1 MRQLAF
7 LLLFIGCTTATPP
20 KSAGDDPSV
29 PVKAASGAPDCQP
42 GLSLVNASAWVAT
55 AAEYDANAMQVYN
68 TARAQLD
75 AALATPSHR
84 PAAIVLDL
92 DETSLDNVAFEGRMI
107 RAGKTYDATAWKEW
121 VKESK
126 AVSVPGAAEF
136 LSYAKSRGVTPFYI
150 TNRLADEQEGTLR
163 NLQNLGFPLDA
174 NEDTLLVRG
183 ERPEWASSDKGIRRD
198 HVASRYDVLLV
209 LGDDLNDFVNAIDKS
224 REERDALVRSNR
236 DLWGTRW
243 LILPNPMYGSWERTL
258 TQGSKSPCEEL
269 QRKIDATPY

>member
-1 MRQLAF
+1 M
-7 LLLFIGCTTATPP
+7 GCATSPTTAPE
-20 KSAGDDPSV
+20 
-29 PVKAASGAPDCQP
+29 KAAAGSGAPDCQP

-55 AAEYDANAMQVYN
+55 AAEYDASVLQVYN
-68 TARAQLD
+68 QARRQLD
-75 AALATPSHR
+75 AALAQTSGKPS
-84 PAAIVLDL
+84 AIILDL
-92 DETSLDNVAFEGRMI
+92 DETSIDNVAFEGRMI
-107 RAGKTYDATAWKEW
+107 RQGMTYDAKAWKSW
-121 VKESK
+121 VRESK
-126 AVSVPGAAEF
+126 ALAVPGAAEF

-174 NEDTLLVRG
+174 GEDTLLVRG
-183 ERPEWASSDKGIRRD
+183 DRPEWSSSDKGVRRD
-198 HVASRYDVLLV
+198 YVASRYEVLLL

-224 REERDALVRSNR
+224 REERDALVRSSR

-269 QRKIDATPY
+269 QRKIDAVPY